1 MQNYDMLVERIAKSA
16 GLERDEIERKI
27 EAKKAKL
34 SGLISKEGAAQIIAA
49 ELGINFEDQDLKVNE
64 LMPGMRRVNIV
75 GKVVNLFPVREFS
88 KNGREGKVAN
98 FILADDSGSTR
109 VVLWD
114 TNHIGLIESET
125 IKVGDVVEIKS
136 GATRD
141 GEIHLSG
148 FSELK
153 KSDVDVGEVKTEAVV
168 REGSLG
174 EARQG
179 QNIKVRGV
187 VVQVFQPRFYSVC
200 PTCNKKVTRSEA
212 PQSRVVS
219 PESGADGQETG
230 SEEGEYSCGEHGKVV
245 PKERAILNFVLDD
258 GGETMRVVMFSEQI
272 NVVIPE
278 MDLKDEAKALAFRND
293 FMGSEVY
300 LSGRV
305 QRNKF
310 FDNLEI
316 VASGVEKVDVE
327 KLISELGN

>member
-1 MQNYDMLVERIAKSA
+1 MQNYEMLVERIASSA
-16 GLERDEIERKI
+16 GLEKDEVERKI

-64 LMPGMRRVNIV
+64 LMPGMRKVNIV
-75 GKVVNLFPVREFS
+75 GKIVNLFPVREFS

-98 FILADDSGSTR
+98 FVLADDSGSTR

-114 TNHIGLIESET
+114 VNHIALIEDES

-136 GATRD
+136 GSTRD

-153 KSDVDVGEVKTEAVV
+153 KSDVVVENVKTEAVV
-168 REGSLG
+168 QEGSLG

-187 VVQVFQPRFYSVC
+187 VVQIFQPRFYSVC
-200 PTCNKKVTRSEA
+200 PTCNKKV
-212 PQSRVVS
+212 V
-219 PESGADGQETG
+219 D
-230 SEEGEYSCGEHGKVV
+230 EGGEFKCGEHGKVS
-245 PKERAILNFVLDD
+245 PKDRAILNFVLDD
-258 GGETMRVVMFSEQI
+258 GTETMRTVMFSDQI
-272 NVVIPE
+272 NALIPE
-278 MDLKDEAKALAFRND
+278 EDLKDEAKALAFRDD

-327 KLISELGN
+327 KLITDLSNSNS